1 MFLPF
6 AFTYTL
12 INNVLTIVFDFSG
25 LSREDFQN
33 LKRDWFSQGL
43 VINETGFDMN
53 FSHRTQTY
61 VIKTGQ
67 FDWDGESEINIR
79 LMGNKPRQHWKRGGG
94 NSSEYPVQLSTE
106 QDYRD
111 IIRYHLDVIH
121 AEQKELDKLL
131 ARAGSFVGKRAAEAM
146 SKKERG
152 CKRAIKGHTSAIA
165 MWKRNI
171 EELTTTGVT
180 KYKQPKS

>member
-6 AFTYTL
+6 SFTYTL

-25 LSREDFQN
+25 LSRQDFQT

-53 FSHRTQTY
+53 FSQRTQTY
-61 VIKTGQ
+61 VINTDRFG
-67 FDWDGESEINIR
+67 WDGESEITMR
-79 LMGNKPRQHWKRGGG
+79 LMGWKPRKHWRRGGG
-94 NSSEYPVQLSTE
+94 DSSEYPVQISTE
-106 QDYRD
+106 QNYRE

-121 AEQKELDKLL
+121 TEQKELDYLFSQ
-131 ARAGSFVGKRAAEAM
+131 AGRIVGKGAAKAM
-146 SKKERG
+146 SRKEKG
-152 CKRAIKGHTSAIA
+152 CKMAIRGHNNAIA
-165 MWKRNI
+165 LWKRKI

>member
-43 VINETGFDMN
+43 VINETGFDMSS
-53 FSHRTQTY
+53 SHRTQTF
-61 VIKTGQ
+61 VIPTKQ
-67 FDWDGESEINIR
+67 FNWDGETEINMR
-79 LMGNKPRQHWKRGGG
+79 LMGEKPRQHWQRGGG
-94 NSSEYPVQLSTE
+94 NSSEYPVQISTE
-106 QDYRD
+106 QDYRE

-121 AEQKELDKLL
+121 AEQKELDYLFSQ
-131 ARAGSFVGKRAAEAM
+131 AGRIVGKGAAKAM
-146 SKKERG
+146 SRKEKG
-152 CKRAIKGHTSAIA
+152 CKMAIRGNNNAIA
-165 MWKRNI
+165 LWERKI